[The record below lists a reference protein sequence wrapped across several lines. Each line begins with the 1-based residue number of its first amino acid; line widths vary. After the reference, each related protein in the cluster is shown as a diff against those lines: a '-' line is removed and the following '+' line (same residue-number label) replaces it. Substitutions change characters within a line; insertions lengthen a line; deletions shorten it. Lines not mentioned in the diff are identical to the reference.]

1 MFPAVIIAVVDPP
14 PFVFG
19 PMEALFT
26 GVAVAIIFGIIGPRY
41 LKARRQKKD

>member
-1 MFPAVIIAVVDPP
+1 MIPAVVEQA

-26 GVAVAIIFGIIGPRY
+26 GIAVAIIFGIIGPRY